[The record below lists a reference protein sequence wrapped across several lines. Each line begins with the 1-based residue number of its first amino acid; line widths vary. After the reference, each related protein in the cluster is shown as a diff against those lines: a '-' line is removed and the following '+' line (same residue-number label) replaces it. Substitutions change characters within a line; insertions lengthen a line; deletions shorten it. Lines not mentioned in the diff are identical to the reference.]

1 MPKRR
6 GKFVLSSAEEAQ
18 LQQLIR
24 AQSTPQG
31 LAQRARVVQLAAQG
45 MGVRAIG
52 GRVGMH
58 YNQVAKWRRRYIRSG
73 LGALQDEPRSGRKG
87 NISTELLRQIV
98 DQATRPPQGRA
109 RWTCRAMAREL
120 GVSKATVQRVWS
132 ENEIKPH
139 LTRVFKLSTDPDF
152 EAKFWDVIGLYL
164 NPPEQAVVLCCDE
177 KSQIQALQRSQP
189 GLPLGKGHIRTQTHD
204 YYRNGTVTLFAALD
218 YLHGKVIA
226 HTAQKHTHRQ
236 WLEFLKQI
244 DREIPLSQHIH
255 IILDNYSTHKHPTIK
270 RWLARHPRFELHF
283 TPTGSSWMN
292 LVERFFRDLSQQAI
306 LPGSFGSARQLVD
319 AIMQY
324 LAQHNLNPKRY
335 VWRAKGEEILAKIQ
349 RAWKA
354 ALGENKDV
362 TII

>member
-1 MPKRR
+1 MPKQG

-58 YNQVAKWRRRYIRSG
+58 YNQVAKWRRRYLRGGI
-73 LGALQDEPRSGRKG
+73 GALQDEPRSGRKG
-87 NISTELLRQIV
+87 NISTGLLRQIV
-98 DQATRPPQGRA
+98 DQATRPPQGRV

-139 LTRVFKLSTDPDF
+139 LTRVFKLSSDPDF
-152 EAKFWDVIGLYL
+152 EAKF
-164 NPPEQAVVLCCDE
+164 
-177 KSQIQALQRSQP
+177 
-189 GLPLGKGHIRTQTHD
+189 
-204 YYRNGTVTLFAALD
+204 YRNGTVTLFAALD
-218 YLHGKVIA
+218 YLEGKVIA

-244 DREIPLSQHIH
+244 DREIPLSQRIH
-255 IILDNYSTHKHPTIK
+255 IILDNYSTHKHPVVK

-306 LPGSFGSARQLVD
+306 LPGSFGSVRQLVD
-319 AIMQY
+319 AIMEY

-335 VWRAKGEEILAKIQ
+335 VWKAKGEEILAKIE
-349 RAWKA
+349 RAWKV
-354 ALGENKDV
+354 ALGEEKDV